1 MFYNSH
7 PDNCPHKN
15 KGSLYKRLDTREDL
29 TRRVNLTVEDARN
42 LCYRRVTEVMVLFVR
57 DPIRLGKVRETRVM
71 REIDVGKVKVDVRT
85 HPGASLIVVTMLDG
99 VSMFKAVLR
108 VVEGMTQVIV
118 ILMIEV
124 EVEMEDEAT
133 VEIEIMMEIV
143 IEREVEVRV
152 EVEIEKG
159 EVIGIKAGIGDGEIE
174 RLLVGEG
181 EMIALRNLQWQEL
194 RVRTDQW
201 MRISR
206 KR

>member
-1 MFYNSH
+1 
-7 PDNCPHKN
+7 
-15 KGSLYKRLDTREDL
+15 
-29 TRRVNLTVEDARN
+29 
-42 LCYRRVTEVMVLFVR
+42 MVLFVR
-57 DPIRLGKVRETRVM
+57 DLIRLGKVRETRVI
-71 REIDVGKVKVDVRT
+71 REIDVGKVKEDVRT
-85 HPGASLIVVTMLDG
+85 HPGASLIVVMMPDS

-108 VVEGMTQVIV
+108 VVEGMIQVIV
-118 ILMIEV
+118 ILMIGV